1 MYICIYKLVN
11 KKNRFYILRKYE
23 LQNVRIR
30 KDTLPIQGAA
40 IDPPDKSRRT
50 PLYQATS
57 KGAVD
62 TVGFLLKRGADVTVK
77 TIQLRSVIHA
87 AVPFPN
93 VMELLLRVVMIISN
107 SLQTFLIN
115 HSVYELLSFLFYSC
129 GVTKVKKENLDD
141 SKILAIFS
149 VTL

>member
-1 MYICIYKLVN
+1 MYIYIYIYICIYKLVN
-11 KKNRFYILRKYE
+11 KKDRFYILRKYE

-93 VMELLLRVVMIISN
+93 VMELLLRVCN
-107 SLQTFLIN
+107 DYLKFFAN
-115 HSVYELLSFLFYSC
+115 LF
-129 GVTKVKKENLDD
+129 G
-141 SKILAIFS
+141 
-149 VTL
+149 